1 MVQTRSVRNMVSI
14 LTLAPQRALL
24 WIYQS
29 WLAQAMLATPVG
41 RAAFER
47 FYLIYK
53 DWIEAP
59 GAVHLAVYVDRGEWV
74 IDVGA
79 NIGFFTEKF
88 ACWVKSGG
96 RVIAIEPEPLNYACL
111 LRRVRNGGH
120 DHVVITRKV
129 VADAR
134 DGSVFL
140 EVCKNHPGNHH
151 ISENAGL
158 RELALRTFG
167 ISSAQL
173 IEAISDLRYTFA
185 VLKRS
190 GIEPVNPD
198 ELRMRIAKAPE
209 RYLDVVCCP
218 EKGELR
224 KVDGI
229 G

>member
-96 RVIAIEPEPLNYACL
+96 RVIAIEPEPLNYSCL

-134 DGSVFL
+134 DGSIFL

-158 RELALRTFG
+158 RAEARRIDSLVAELG
-167 ISSAQL
+167 SPQIGL
-173 IEAISDLRYTFA
+173 IKIDTQGA
-185 VLKRS
+185 
-190 GIEPVNPD
+190 
-198 ELRMRIAKAPE
+198 ELRV
-209 RYLDVVCCP
+209 L
-218 EKGELR
+218 
-224 KVDGI
+224 
-229 G
+229 